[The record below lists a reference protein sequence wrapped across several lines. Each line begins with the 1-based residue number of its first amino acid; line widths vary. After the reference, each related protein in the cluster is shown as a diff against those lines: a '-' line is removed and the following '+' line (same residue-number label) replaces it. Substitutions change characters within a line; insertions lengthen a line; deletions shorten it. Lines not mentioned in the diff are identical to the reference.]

1 MQPPADTMPG
11 QREGARDVLQP
22 LIPLWSEGRTAEA
35 LEAARQRLSLGQG
48 LPAGARSEALLLLS
62 MEAESRDDFDAA
74 TRLAV
79 EAVTAEPRFIH
90 ARLRHAAML
99 RRTGQWSEALAL
111 AEAVVRDWP
120 RQPVSRIELAQCL
133 TEAARHEDA
142 KRQYLLAVRLSPDN
156 AAAHMGLAE
165 TLLMTED
172 WMPGWR
178 EYAWRTRMPAVAKDK
193 PKLAQPLWNGMRLPG
208 RRLVL
213 VADQGYGDCI
223 QFCRFLPRA
232 AERVGSITMAVSE
245 KLSDLLRRM
254 PGVTDFVNR
263 WEDIPKDSEAY
274 ATLSDLPLLFGGEEP
289 DMVAPACYLPIEAPR
304 KAAWRARLDGHAGG
318 TLKVGL
324 CWSGRTGHLHNRLR
338 SLRLA
343 TLASLAGLSGVTFF
357 SLQFDEQKRQVADW
371 PQGQAPLVDL
381 SAELEGFD
389 ETAHCLAA
397 LDLVITIDTVTA
409 HLGAAV
415 GTPTWTL
422 LRRIADWRWLESRED
437 SPWYPTM
444 RLFRQDEQRSWEPV
458 AERVTQELAAVLA
471 GDAGRLLP
479 TGKP

>member
-1 MQPPADTMPG
+1 MQPPSDAVTER
-11 QREGARDVLQP
+11 REAARDAAPP
-22 LIPLWSEGRTAEA
+22 LLPLWSEGRTAEA
-35 LEAARQRLSLGQG
+35 LAAARERLSLGRD
-48 LPAGARSEALLLLS
+48 LSSAARAEALLLLS
-62 MEAESRDDFDAA
+62 MEAETRDDFEGA

-79 EAVTAEPRFIH
+79 EAAAAEPRFIH
-90 ARLRHAAML
+90 ARLRHASML
-99 RRTGQWSEALAL
+99 RRTGAWREGLAL
-111 AEAVVRDWP
+111 AEAALRDWP
-120 RQPVSRIELAQCL
+120 RQPATRIELAQCL
-133 TEAARHEDA
+133 TEAGRHEDA
-142 KRQYLLAVRLSPDN
+142 KRQYQVAVRLSPDL

-193 PKLAQPLWNGMRLPG
+193 PKLSLPPWNGMRLPG

-232 AERVGSITMAVSE
+232 AERVGSVTLAVSE
-245 KLSDLLRRM
+245 KLSGLLRRM
-254 PGVTDFVNR
+254 PGVAAFVNR
-263 WEDIPKDSEAY
+263 WEDIPKESEAY
-274 ATLSDLPLLFGGEEP
+274 ATLSDLPLLFGGDEA
-289 DMVAPACYLPIEAPR
+289 DLAAPACYLPIEAPR
-304 KAAWRARLDGHAGG
+304 KAAWRARLSRDAGDS
-318 TLKVGL
+318 LKVGL
-324 CWSGRTGHLHNRLR
+324 CWSGRTGHLHNRQR

-343 TLASLAGLSGVTFF
+343 TLAPLAGLSGVTFF

-371 PQGQAPLVDL
+371 PAGRAPLVDL
-381 SAELEGFD
+381 AADLEGFD

-409 HLGAAV
+409 HLAAAV

-422 LRRIADWRWLESRED
+422 LRRIADWRWLERRED

-444 RLFRQDEQRSWEPV
+444 RLIRQDERRNWETV
-458 AERVTQELAAVLA
+458 ADRAAQDLAAVLA
-471 GDAGRLLP
+471 GDRSRLLP
-479 TGKP
+479 PGRG